1 MWKKHRSFTISFI
14 LIAILD
20 LVIEYLDIQQGR
32 FLVKPLI
39 CIVLMGYLVNT
50 TKLTGNFSKLIF
62 GGLLFSLVGDIAL
75 IFAGNGGTFF
85 MVGLGTFLIAHILYS
100 LAFFRDYRYDPM
112 ASKKFG
118 HIMLFTMAIFT
129 AGMYF
134 WMRPYL
140 NGMKYPVMAYMI
152 IISIMAIL
160 AAYRYGRVNLVS
172 FRLILAGA
180 VFFIISDTLLAVNK
194 FVEPFLYSGI
204 LIMATYMAAQYLI
217 TMGAVVR
224 MVPSKERTYR

>member
-1 MWKKHRSFTISFI
+1 MLKKHRSFTISFI

-20 LVIEYLDIQQGR
+20 LVIEFLDIQEGR
-32 FLVKPLI
+32 YLVKPLI

-85 MVGLGTFLIAHILYS
+85 MLGLGTFLIAHILYS
-100 LAFFRDYRYDPM
+100 LAFFRDYRYDPQ

-118 HIMLFTMAIFT
+118 HFMLFTMAVFT
-129 AGMYF
+129 SGMYF

-140 NGMKYPVMAYMI
+140 GEMKFPVMAYMI

-160 AAYRYGRVNLVS
+160 AGYRYGRVNLES
-172 FRLILAGA
+172 FRLILGGA

-194 FVEPFLYSGI
+194 FVEPFLYSGV
-204 LIMATYMAAQYLI
+204 LIMATYMVAQYLI